1 MQWETREVHSE
12 APAGLATRQ
21 LSTDSC
27 ITVLGAPTRSELAR
41 HAHDWRALNMDKLH
55 LFEGRLF
62 YCLLTVK
69 AIPDNVQFFQLPQST
84 MRLKCL
90 VDFCKSYCYFFLSD
104 GKFNVTN
111 AFGPALVT
119 FVGKHSSRLVKPQW
133 IFIMVK
139 KRQRQTPSGCACIC
153 VQTQQPITGNRAKFP
168 TRSSGYSP
176 MSSAYLTRVKTR
188 ARQYTSLLRN
198 YVAERNKSV
207 QVSQLLTNSFSSVA
221 EKKALQCK
229 DH

>member
-1 MQWETREVHSE
+1 
-12 APAGLATRQ
+12 
-21 LSTDSC
+21 
-27 ITVLGAPTRSELAR
+27 
-41 HAHDWRALNMDKLH
+41 MDKLH
-55 LFEGRLF
+55 LLEGRLF

-84 MRLKCL
+84 MKCL

-139 KRQRQTPSGCACIC
+139 KRQRQTSSGCACIC
-153 VQTQQPITGNRAKFP
+153 VQTQQPTTGNGANFP

-176 MSSAYLTRVKTR
+176 MSSANLTRVKTR
-188 ARQYTSLLRN
+188 ARQYTSL
-198 YVAERNKSV
+198 RNKSV